1 MKALKLLIILFS
13 VSRVIVVG
21 FKNKDYIKNI
31 TSQNLPHVFINTNIT
46 EDSVGFEAS
55 KIILNGKPTNVTVG
69 IRNLGN
75 ESLILE
81 SFSVHIFDVNFSL
94 PITNLGDI
102 KKRVYIPELNSTKVS
117 FYFSTELAEGNYSL
131 TIFAKIRNS
140 ADFFTYV
147 AYNSTII
154 VKEPEHSF
162 FNLQTIFLYGIII
175 ALIIGPYLIFK
186 KWISNTYQ
194 KKRRNRK
201 KIPEKKEP
209 EKISNL
215 HYDEN
220 WIPEHHL
227 KNRTGA
233 SKRSSTLS

>member
-13 VSRVIVVG
+13 ISRIIVFG
-21 FKNKDYIKNI
+21 FKNKEYIKNI
-31 TSQNLPHVFINTNIT
+31 TSENRPRLFINTNIT
-46 EDSVGFEAS
+46 DDPIGFEAS
-55 KIILNGKPTNVTVG
+55 RIILNGKPTNVTVE
-69 IRNLGN
+69 IKNLKN

-81 SFSVHIFDVNFSL
+81 SFSVYIFDVNFSL
-94 PITNLGDI
+94 PIVNLGDI
-102 KKRVYIPELNSTKVS
+102 KKRLIIPELNFTKVS
-117 FYFSTELAEGNYSL
+117 FYFSTELAERNYGL

-154 VKEPEHSF
+154 IKEPEHSF
-162 FNLQTIFLYGIII
+162 FNFQTIFLYVIII
-175 ALIIGPYLIFK
+175 SLITGPYLIFK
-186 KWISNTYQ
+186 KWIANTHQ
-194 KKRRNRK
+194 KKRKNPK
-201 KIPEKKEP
+201 KIVEKEL

-227 KNRTGA
+227 KNRLGI
-233 SKRSSTLS
+233 SKKNSTSS